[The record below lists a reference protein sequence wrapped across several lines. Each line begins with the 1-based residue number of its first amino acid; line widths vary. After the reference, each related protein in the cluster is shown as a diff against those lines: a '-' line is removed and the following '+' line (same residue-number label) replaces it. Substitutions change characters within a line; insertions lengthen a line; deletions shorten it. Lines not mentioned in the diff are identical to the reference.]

1 MTVDQSDEPT
11 LDEPTLDE
19 RICPYCAETI
29 KAQAEVCR

>member
-1 MTVDQSDEPT
+1 MTVDQS
-11 LDEPTLDE
+11 DEPTLDE